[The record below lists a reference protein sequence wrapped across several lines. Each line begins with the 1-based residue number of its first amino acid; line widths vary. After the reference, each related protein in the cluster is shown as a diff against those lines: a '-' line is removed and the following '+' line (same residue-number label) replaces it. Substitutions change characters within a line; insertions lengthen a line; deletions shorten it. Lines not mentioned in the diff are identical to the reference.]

1 MGRNIPWRKALTF
14 TLLLITFTS
23 INSSPIKGKN
33 HPVMWKS
40 AVENSSKTVSNRN
53 NYKKD
58 KHLTFDISNSA
69 INSQLKKV
77 DKKSWSKY
85 LKTTYNRLLPYRD
98 FIAEEAEKQNVP
110 IELMYLPIIES
121 GAYPMAKSRRG
132 ATGLWQFMS
141 NSSGAYDMH
150 TTEWLDERRDFVKST
165 RGAISKL
172 SYNYKKTGDWL
183 LALAAYNCGL
193 NRVLTVMKNSG
204 IDNFWEMAEKRLLP
218 KETINYIPKFLAV
231 SSLFMKKNNYNIPVK
246 WDKTQWVE
254 LPLTHAVDLRMLSK
268 RANIP
273 LETLIKGNYELNYTV
288 TPPTNTKY
296 KLKVPTIYK
305 ENVLTALSQQE
316 QLLEFYRYKVKSGDT
331 HSEIGYH
338 YGISTNGLIKYN
350 PGVSARN
357 LRVGKTLLVPA
368 IKKTPPYEKYKS
380 TGPFKNDYIVKEGD
394 TLWDI
399 SLKYDTTVEEIALN
413 SGLPIN
419 GYIKKGMRLK
429 VP

>member
-1 MGRNIPWRKALTF
+1 MGRNIPWREALSF
-14 TLLLITFTS
+14 FLLLTSFAS
-23 INSSPIKGKN
+23 INSSPIPGKN
-33 HPVMWKS
+33 HLMEWKS
-40 AVENSSKTVSNRN
+40 EIVNSSKMVSIKH
-53 NYKKD
+53 NYKND
-58 KHLTFDISNSA
+58 KHLTFDISNNA
-69 INSQLKKV
+69 TSQQIDKV

-85 LKTTYNRLLPYRD
+85 LKTTFNRLLPYRD

-110 IELMYLPIIES
+110 IELIYLPIIES
-121 GAYPMAKSRRG
+121 GAYPMAESPRG

-150 TTEWLDERRDFVKST
+150 TTEWLDERRDFAKST

-172 SYNYKKTGDWL
+172 NYNYKKTGDWL

-193 NRVLTVMKNSG
+193 NRVRTVMKNNG
-204 IDNFWEMAEKRLLP
+204 IDNFWEMAEKKLLP

-231 SSLFMKKNNYNIPVK
+231 SSLLMEKNRYQIPIK
-246 WDKTQWVE
+246 WDKTEWTE
-254 LPLTHAVDLRMLSK
+254 LPLTHAIDLRMLSE
-268 RANIP
+268 RADIP
-273 LETLIKGNYELNYTV
+273 LKTLIEGNYELNYTV

-296 KLKVPTIYK
+296 KLKIPIIYK

-331 HSEIGYH
+331 LSEIGYH